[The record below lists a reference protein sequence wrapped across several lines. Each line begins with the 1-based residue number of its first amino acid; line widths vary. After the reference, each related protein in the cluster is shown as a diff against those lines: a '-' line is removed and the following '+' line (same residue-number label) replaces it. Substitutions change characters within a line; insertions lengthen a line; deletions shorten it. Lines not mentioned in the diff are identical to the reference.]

1 MTYFL
6 VFTAVLATSLLSGVL
21 GMGGGILLAGALAFL
36 LPLSTALLLHAVTQ
50 LTANAYRA
58 FLLRKHFQYRII
70 THYGV
75 GMMCTLVLFS
85 AISVQIEKPLFY
97 LLLGIIA
104 LSSYWLPTNKL
115 LDATKTS
122 HAIAAGFSVSA
133 LHLFVGVAGPLL
145 DMFFQKTTLNR
156 FQIVA
161 TKAATQ
167 SLGHLLRIGF
177 YLTVFDSAFN
187 TISVQPETLVAIML
201 LACIGTYAGS
211 KLLSKMSDA
220 HFLTGSRL
228 LLTILGVV
236 FVGKGLN
243 GLW

>member
-21 GMGGGILLAGALAFL
+21 GMGGGVLLAGALALL

-70 THYGV
+70 AHYGA
-75 GMMCTLVLFS
+75 GMMCTLILFS
-85 AISVQIEKPLFY
+85 AISVQIEKPMFY

-104 LSSYWLPTNKL
+104 LSSYWLPKNWA

-122 HAIAAGFSVSA
+122 HAIAAGFFVSA
-133 LHLFVGVAGPLL
+133 LHVFVGVAGPLL

-167 SLGHLLRIGF
+167 TLGHLLRIGF
-177 YLTVFDSAFN
+177 YVSFLNPDLKSLP
-187 TISVQPETLVAIML
+187 IQPGILIAIVL
-201 LACIGTYAGS
+201 LACIGTFIGS

-220 HFLTGSRL
+220 YFKKGSQI
-228 LLTILGVV
+228 LLTALGVI
-236 FVGKGLN
+236 FIGKGLS
-243 GLW
+243 GF